1 MKNKLWVKIAC
12 WALALLLAAGGATT
26 LIYAL
31 IEIL

>member
-1 MKNKLWVKIAC
+1 MKNKLWVRVAC
-12 WALALLLAAGGATT
+12 WVLAILLAVGGATT